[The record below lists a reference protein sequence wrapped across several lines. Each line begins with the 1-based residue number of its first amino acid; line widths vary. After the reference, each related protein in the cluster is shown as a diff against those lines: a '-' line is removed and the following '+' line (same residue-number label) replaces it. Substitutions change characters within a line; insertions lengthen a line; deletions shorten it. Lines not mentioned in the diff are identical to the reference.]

1 MKYGICNLSVIPVR
15 LEDSHVSE
23 QINQL
28 LFGEYFRIIES
39 LNDWVKIENSFD
51 KYVGWIDSK
60 QFLEITE
67 EEFNSLESSTH
78 YLAND
83 YIDLIFDD
91 KNNIIPVPIGSL
103 LPFYSNHTFKLGF
116 KNLNYEGEV
125 VVCEN
130 NNINRDKL
138 VDTAYTY
145 LSAPYLWGGKSPL
158 GIDCSGLTQMVYKM
172 NGMQI
177 PRDSIEQAKTGEVL
191 SFIEESEPG
200 DLAFFDNEEGIIIH
214 VGIILEDNYIIHAHG
229 NVRIDRID
237 HTGIFNVDTKRHTHK
252 LRVIKKI
259 C

>member
-15 LEDSHVSE
+15 LECNHVSE
-23 QINQL
+23 QTSQL
-28 LFGEYFRIIES
+28 LFGEYFKIIEES
-39 LNDWVKIENSFD
+39 NTWIRIENSFD
-51 KYVGWIDSK
+51 KYIGWIDSK
-60 QFLEITE
+60 QILEISE
-67 EEFNSLESSTH
+67 EVYNKLESSTH

-83 YIDLIFDD
+83 FIDLIFDNE
-91 KNNIIPVPIGSL
+91 NNIIPVPIGSL
-103 LPFYSNHTFKLGF
+103 LPFYSNHSFKLGD
-116 KNLNYEGEV
+116 KNLNYEGDV
-125 VVCEN
+125 VACEN
-130 NNINRDKL
+130 SGLEKSKL

-145 LSAPYLWGGKSPL
+145 LNAPYLWGGKSPL
-158 GIDCSGLTQMVYKM
+158 GIDCSGLTQIVYKM

-177 PRDSIEQAKTGEVL
+177 PRDAREQAKTGEVL

-200 DLAFFDNEEGIIIH
+200 DLAFFDDEEGIITH
-214 VGIILEDNYIIHAHG
+214 VGIILENNYIIHAYG

>member
-15 LEDSHVSE
+15 LENSHVSE

-28 LFGEYFRIIES
+28 LFGEYFSIIDS

-51 KYVGWIDSK
+51 NYIGWIDSK
-60 QFLEITE
+60 QFLVITE
-67 EEFNSLESSTH
+67 EEYSSLNSSTH

-91 KNNIIPVPIGSL
+91 ENNVIPVPIGSL
-103 LPFYSNHTFKLGF
+103 LPFYTERTFKLGS
-116 KNLNYEGEV
+116 KTLSYEGEV
-125 VVCEN
+125 VISEN
-130 NNINRDKL
+130 TNFEKDKL

-145 LSAPYLWGGKSPL
+145 LNAPYLWGGKSPL
-158 GIDCSGLTQMVYKM
+158 GIDCSGLTQMIYKM
-172 NGMQI
+172 NGVQI
-177 PRDSIEQAKTGEVL
+177 PRDAAEQAKTGEVL

-200 DLAFFDNEEGIIIH
+200 DLAFFDNEEGVITH
-214 VGIILEDNYIIHAHG
+214 VGIILEDNYIIHSYG

-237 HTGIFNVDTKRHTHK
+237 HTGIFNVDTERHTHK